1 MSEQI
6 KVVEVDAST
15 GQQVERFLEGEELD
29 AFLADRQAMADAQA
43 AEEAAKAAKEA
54 EKETI
59 LARLGLTEDE
69 LKVVLS

>member
-15 GQQVERFLEGEELD
+15 GQQVERFLEGDELD

-54 EKETI
+54 EKATI
-59 LARLGLTEDE
+59 LQRLGLTADE
-69 LKVVLS
+69 LQVVLS

>member
-54 EKETI
+54 EKAAI
-59 LARLGLTEDE
+59 LERLGLTADE